1 MENKTYLDFTQSLS
15 DEEKENVKESL
26 YLYFFENFED
36 EGQGL
41 FTALSDQINS
51 IEETEGGVWEDYYP
65 DLVKLQ
71 VKLENFIL
79 KGQHE

>member
-1 MENKTYLDFTQSLS
+1 MENKSYLDFTQSLN
-15 DEEKENVKESL
+15 DEEKENIKESL

-41 FTALSDQINS
+41 LTALSDQINS
-51 IEETEGGVWEDYYP
+51 IEQAGLEGENYYP

-79 KGQHE
+79 YNF